1 MSDVINLEMLEEL
14 KEIMEEE
21 FPSLLE
27 TFVVE
32 AARQYEEAKSA
43 WDAQDM
49 EVLRRAAHSL
59 KGSSGNVGAE
69 DLQAICA
76 DLEHSARDEQAD
88 VIPELLANTGEKLDA
103 VTSAVQSLLH

>member
-1 MSDVINLEMLEEL
+1 MSEVINLEMLEEL

-32 AARQYEEAKSA
+32 AANQYEEARGA
-43 WDAQDM
+43 WDVQDM
-49 EVLRRAAHSL
+49 DVLRRAAHSL

-69 DLQAICA
+69 QLQAICA
-76 DLEHSARDEQAD
+76 DLEYSARDDAKD
-88 VIPELLANTGEKLDA
+88 AIPELLENTGHKLDA